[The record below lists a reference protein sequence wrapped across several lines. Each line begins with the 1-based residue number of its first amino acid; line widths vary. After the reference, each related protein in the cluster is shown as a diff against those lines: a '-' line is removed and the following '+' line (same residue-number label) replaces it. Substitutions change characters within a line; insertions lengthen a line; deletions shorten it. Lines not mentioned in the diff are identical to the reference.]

1 MPQETNLN
9 ISPYFD
15 DFDPSKN
22 YHKVL
27 FKPSFPVQ
35 ARELTGLQTI
45 LQNQIKEFGSH
56 IFKEG
61 SVVIPGQLNY
71 NNEVPSIEIESQFLG
86 IDIANYIEEL
96 LGKNIIGEDT
106 KISAKIIHVL
116 DERETRGTY
125 TLFLSYRSSGVR
137 GETVFLNSETLL
149 LEETVSINSITIQEN
164 QGFANTISRNS
175 SSSGSFVIISDG
187 VYFLRGHFVNV
198 YEQLLILDPRSSTP
212 SFRIGL
218 EVVEELIT
226 FNDDNTLTDNA
237 QGFNNFSAP
246 GADRLKI
253 SAFLSKK
260 DINEDES
267 ESFVELMEVRDGKI
281 RNVQENPKYDVLN
294 EELARRSFNTSGNFY
309 VSPFSVQTRETLND
323 LKGNNGIFLET
334 EKTYNNNTPSEN
346 LGTYRISPGKAFIN
360 GFEVNSPGTEY
371 LDFEKPRDIKNI
383 ERQNINYSTGSSI
396 ILNRVYGSPKL
407 DSDSPFIISLRDS
420 RIGINSSVVSGKEIG
435 LSRVYDFKLQSGSYD
450 TIFPNLNE
458 WEISLFDIQTYTEFQ
473 LNEPITL
480 NVPTKIT
487 GKSSGSTAYLRYELS
502 NSGILTAYETSGNF
516 SLGEQLIFDS
526 VEETR
531 VVTSVKNYSIS
542 DVKSVY
548 GVVGSESIFNADT
561 KLSNSILVGSANIS
575 KQSSG
580 ISTVSSPNFIFI
592 SNVTEGDIISY
603 SSPGKEL
610 PTFNLVKSVFRN
622 RIEIFPLVTVSGV
635 CNGELP
641 PNSDVQVS
649 DLRILTTKILTRES
663 NTLYTKLPKS
673 NISSVNLDN
682 SLLTIRKEYQVSI
695 NNNSTGIISSGDNL
709 SFLPFNESRYVLTR
723 SNGTNE
729 VLTPDRFQFSTDSKQ
744 LRINGLGS
752 NDPNCR
758 LIATLKKTNISSKI
772 KNKNKINTII
782 IDKSVKSS
790 SGIGKTTLNDGLK
803 YGNYPYG
810 TRVQDEEI
818 SLLIP
823 DVTKIYGIFESNDI
837 NDPKLSSLDIFS
849 INGTTATTDDFEVG
863 EEIIG
868 DVSNAIALV
877 VERITGGKISIL
889 YLNDTTFSVG
899 ETIKGRDSGTSAKI
913 NVVEFGSNN
922 ITDSYTFDFGYK
934 NTFYDYS
941 KIIRNKRSK
950 PPSKKIKIVFESS
963 SYSPSDSGDI
973 TTANSYSQ
981 FNLIDVPLCDEL
993 TRNTDLIDIRPRVS
1007 NIIVQEDSRSPF
1019 EFLGRTFNSNNSSK
1033 HILASNES
1041 INISFS
1047 FYLPRF
1053 DRIYINQKGELIL
1066 VKGVSSEVPELP
1078 VGIDNALEIA
1088 RVFLSPYLF
1097 DIKKDV
1103 DISLLKY
1110 KRYRMEDIYSL
1121 EDRIKK
1127 LEFFTTLSL
1136 LEVDT
1141 KNIKILDSNGLDR
1154 FKSGFVVDNFSSNNL
1169 QNNKFNINNSIDTI
1183 NRELRPSHYTTEIDL
1198 VLGSQS
1204 LLGIGTER
1212 NQSADTRFLD
1222 DFLGFGIKKTGN
1234 LITLDY
1240 DNVVEVRQPFA
1251 TRVENVTPYLVKRYD
1266 GIVELSP
1273 SSDIWIDTIR
1283 SSPNR
1288 IEIDNFTQT
1297 QELFNLG
1304 GFGSTNWN
1312 SWQTTWTGTSSRVI
1326 DQRIVV
1332 ENANSNT
1339 GRLSNGQWVGRRGT
1353 GEFLTT
1359 TTSTTT
1365 TTAQQ
1370 RTGERTILTENL
1382 ESFSQGDSIISIDVS
1397 HRMRTRNIEF
1407 IGRRLKPLTRVYAF
1421 FDGINVNN
1429 FITPKLLEIEMIS
1442 GIFEIGETVIG
1453 TSENNEVR
1461 FRVASSNHR
1470 SGPYNSPSDIFTTN
1484 PYDRSNNIPS
1494 NYSSTSTILN
1504 VDTFSLSEQQN
1515 GDYFGTVKEGMILR
1529 GLTSRSQC
1537 KVTNIRIVTDDI
1549 GTAIGSFFIP
1559 NPANSFNPSFETGTS
1574 TFRLTSSPI
1583 NSKIFGLTD
1592 TIAEEKFLSLGQVAT
1607 TQERIVS
1614 VRQPRISTE
1623 VVTENRTL
1631 SSTTTSTISSVIRT
1645 NYRDPLAQSFSM
1657 AEEEGGF
1664 VTKLELFFQ
1673 SKDNVLPVTIQIRT
1687 MKLGLPTTEIVP
1699 FSEVILYP
1707 KDINVSDDS
1716 SASTVVNFPSPVY
1729 LNGINEFAVVLLSD
1743 SNEYKV
1749 WISKF
1754 GEVDVRTL
1762 LSPESQQVIVTE
1774 QPNFGSLFKSQNG
1787 STWTPSQYENLKF
1800 TLYTARFKS
1809 NSGVVNFFNPDL
1821 SIGNNQI
1828 VNLPKD
1834 SIELFSRNIR
1844 IKLNTTIED
1853 SQIVFGNTITQDLT
1867 NASGNYVGSGGS
1879 SFGELNIIN
1888 PGIGYQPISGTQTYQ
1903 NIPLVSV
1910 TGNGRDA
1917 TVDVTIQNGVS
1928 IAATISTGGSGYS
1941 VGDVVS
1947 IENIG
1952 EDSLGRNIR
1961 FSISTIQGINELIL
1975 DNVQGEFESSP
1986 NKKIQY
1992 LDQNLDEQQLNSDN
2006 LDEVYIDSISL
2017 TEEFRDGSHIKVN
2030 HSNHGMHSKVNNVSL
2045 RGIISDIPFTSLEED
2060 YPFNSNSPI
2069 RIRSSEEYLTFE
2081 GNAVSEQ
2088 NPGYI
2093 EIEREI
2099 ISYTGVVGNSLIG
2112 ITRGI
2117 DQTIPSTYFSGTKVK
2132 KYELSGIS
2140 LRRMNK
2146 IHNLQS
2152 SDVKSPIDFDSYFI
2166 KINTPSG
2173 KYIND
2178 TKSSGGD
2185 SIYATQNISYE
2196 IIRPIVQYMTL
2207 PGTNVNASIRTV
2219 SGTTVFSNEN
2229 SYLDSGFLNI
2239 NLDSNNFFSSPR
2251 IVPSKINEESF
2262 LNNLP
2267 GNKSLNLS
2275 LNLET
2280 SIPHLS
2286 PVIDLERVGMI
2297 FVSNR
2302 INSPIVDYLTD
2313 GRVNTISDDPNFFTY
2328 VTKNIKLSTSATS
2341 LKVILSAYINV
2352 LSDIRVFYS
2361 ISNNENLDNIYY
2373 PFPGFDNIDV
2383 NGKVIELS
2391 KSSGLPDFNISK
2403 TDILEYKSDNLVYR
2417 EYEFTKEN
2425 LPAFSVFS
2433 IKIVGTS
2440 TNQAFPPRI
2449 RDFRT
2454 IALA

>member
-61 SVVIPGQLNY
+61 SVVIPGQINY
-71 NNEVPSIEIESQFLG
+71 NSEIPSIEIESQFLG
-86 IDIANYIEEL
+86 IDIENYIEAL
-96 LGKNIIGEDT
+96 LGKSIIGEDT
-106 KISAKIIHVL
+106 GITAKIIHIL
-116 DERETRGTY
+116 DENETRGTY
-125 TLFLSYRSSGVR
+125 TLYLNYRSSGIR
-137 GETVFLNSETLL
+137 GEKVFANSETLL

-212 SFRIGL
+212 SFKVGL
-218 EVVEELIT
+218 EVIEEVIT
-226 FNDDNTLTDNA
+226 FNEDETLTDNA

-253 SAFLSKK
+253 SAFLAKK
-260 DINEDES
+260 DIDEDEN
-267 ESFVELMEVRDGKI
+267 ESFVELMEIRNGQI

-294 EELARRSFNTSGNFY
+294 EEIARRLFNTSGNFY

-323 LKGNNGIFLET
+323 LKGNNGVFLEA

-346 LGTYRISPGKAFIN
+346 LGTYKISPGKAFIN

-371 LDFEKPRDIKNI
+371 LDFEKPRDTKTI
-383 ERQNINYSTGSSI
+383 ENQNINYLTGSALV
-396 ILNRVYGSPKL
+396 LNRVYGSPKL
-407 DSDSPFIISLRDS
+407 DLDSPFVVSLRDT
-420 RIGINSSVVSGKEIG
+420 RIGANSSAVSGKEIG

-458 WEISLFDIQTYTEFQ
+458 WEISLFDTQTYTEFQ

-480 NVPTKIT
+480 SVPTKIS
-487 GKSSGSTAYLRYELS
+487 GRSSGSTAFLRYESS
-502 NSGILTAYETSGNF
+502 NSGILTAYEINGNF
-516 SLGEQLIFDS
+516 SLGEQILFDS
-526 VEETR
+526 VEESR
-531 VVTSVKNYSIS
+531 IVTSVKNYSIS
-542 DVKSVY
+542 DVKSVH
-548 GVVGSESIFNADT
+548 GVVGSGSNFNADT
-561 KLSNSILVGSANIS
+561 KLSNSILVGSANITN
-575 KQSSG
+575 QSSG
-580 ISTVSSPNFIFI
+580 ISTISSTNFFFVGNVS
-592 SNVTEGDIISY
+592 EGDIISY
-603 SSPGKEL
+603 SSPGKEV

-622 RIEIFPLVTVSGV
+622 SIEIFPLFTVSGV
-635 CNGELP
+635 CDGQLP
-641 PNSDVQVS
+641 QDNDLQVS
-649 DLRILTTKILTRES
+649 DLRILTTKLLRGGS

-673 NISSVNLDN
+673 NISSIDLVN
-682 SLLTIRKEYQVSI
+682 STLTIRREYPVSI
-695 NNNSTGIISSGDNL
+695 LNNSTGIISSGSNL
-709 SFLPFNESRYVLTR
+709 SFLPFDESRYVLTR
-723 SNGTNE
+723 SNGINE
-729 VLTPDRFQFSTDSKQ
+729 VLTSDRFEFSTNSRE

-772 KNKNKINTII
+772 KNKNRVNTIVI
-782 IDKSVKSS
+782 NKSVKSS
-790 SGIGKTTLNDGLK
+790 SGIGKTTLNDGLI

-818 SLLIP
+818 SLLTS
-823 DVTKIYGIFESNDI
+823 DVTKIYGIFESNDV
-837 NDPKLSSLDIFS
+837 NDPTLTSLDIFS
-849 INGTTATTDDFEVG
+849 INGPTATTDDFEVG

-868 DVSNAIALV
+868 DTSNAIALV
-877 VERITGGKISIL
+877 VERINGIKLSIV
-889 YLNDTTFSVG
+889 YLNNTSFSIG
-899 ETIKGRDSGTSAKI
+899 ESIRGRDSGTSAKI
-913 NVVEFGSNN
+913 NFIEFGSND
-922 ITDSYTFDFGYK
+922 ITDNYIFDFGYK
-934 NTFYDYS
+934 NTIYDYS
-941 KIIRNKRSK
+941 KIIRNKKSRS
-950 PPSKKIKIVFESS
+950 PNKKIKIVFESS
-963 SYSPSDSGDI
+963 SYSTSDNGDI

-981 FNLIDVPLCDEL
+981 FDLIDVPLCDES

-1007 NIIVQEDSRSPF
+1007 DLIIQENSRSPF
-1019 EFLGRTFNSNNSSK
+1019 EFLGRNFNSNNSSK

-1041 INISFS
+1041 VNISFS

-1066 VKGVSSEVPELP
+1066 VKGIPSETPELP
-1078 VGIDNALEIA
+1078 VGVDSALEIS
-1088 RVFLSPYLF
+1088 RIFLSPYLF
-1097 DIKKDV
+1097 DIKRDV

-1136 LEVDT
+1136 LEVDA

-1169 QNNKFNINNSIDTI
+1169 QNKNFILKNSIDPI
-1183 NRELRPSHYTTEIDL
+1183 ERELRPSHYTTEIDL

-1204 LLGIGTER
+1204 LLGIGTEK
-1212 NQSADTRFLD
+1212 NQTADTRFLD
-1222 DFLGFGIKKTGN
+1222 DLLGSGIKRTGN

-1240 DNVVEVRQPFA
+1240 DEVVEVRQPFA

-1266 GIVELSP
+1266 GVIELSP

-1283 SSPNR
+1283 SNPNR

-1304 GFGSTNWN
+1304 GFGNTTWN
-1312 SWQTTWTGTSSRVI
+1312 SWQTTWTGTSSRLIGQQV
-1326 DQRIVV
+1326 VV

-1353 GEFLTT
+1353 GEFLNT

-1365 TTAQQ
+1365 TTAQR
-1370 RTGERTILTENL
+1370 RTGERNILTENL

-1397 HRMRTRNIEF
+1397 HRMRSRNIEF
-1407 IGRRLKPLTRVYAF
+1407 IARRLKPFTQVYAF

-1429 FITPKLLEIEMIS
+1429 FVTPKLLEIEMIS
-1442 GIFEIGETVIG
+1442 GIFEVGETVIG
-1453 TSENNEVR
+1453 TSENNEIR

-1470 SGPYNSPSDIFTTN
+1470 SGRFNSPSDIFTIN
-1484 PYDRSNNIPS
+1484 PYNRSTNISS

-1515 GDYFGTVKEGMILR
+1515 GDYFGTVKNGMILR

-1537 KVTNIRIVTDDI
+1537 RVTNIRLITDNI
-1549 GTAIGSFFIP
+1549 GTIIGSFFIP

-1583 NSKIFGLTD
+1583 NSRISGLTD
-1592 TIAEEKFLSLGQVAT
+1592 TLAEEKFLSLGQIAT
-1607 TQERIVS
+1607 TQERIIS

-1631 SSTTTSTISSVIRT
+1631 SNTTTTTISSVIRT
-1645 NYRDPLAQSFSM
+1645 TYRDPLAQSFSM

-1664 VTKLELFFQ
+1664 ATKIELFFQ
-1673 SKDNVLPVTIQIRT
+1673 SKDNLLPVTVQLRT
-1687 MKLGLPTTEIVP
+1687 MKLGLPTTEILP
-1699 FSEVILYP
+1699 FSEVVLYP
-1707 KDINVSDDS
+1707 EDVNISDDS
-1716 SASTVVNFPSPVY
+1716 SAPTVVRFPSPVY

-1743 SNEYKV
+1743 SNEYKA

-1762 LSPESQQVIVTE
+1762 LSAESQQVVVTE

-1787 STWTPSQYENLKF
+1787 ATWTPSQYENLKF
-1800 TLYTARFKS
+1800 TLYTARFK
-1809 NSGVVNFFNPDL
+1809 NSSGIVNFFNPDL
-1821 SIGNNQI
+1821 SLGNNQI

-1844 IKLNTTIED
+1844 IKLNSPIQD

-1879 SFGELNIIN
+1879 CFGELNIIN
-1888 PGIGYQPISGTQTYQ
+1888 SGIGYQPISGTQTYQ
-1903 NIPLVSV
+1903 NTPLISV
-1910 TGNGRDA
+1910 TGNGKNA
-1917 TVDVTIQNGVS
+1917 TADVTIQNGVS
-1928 IAATISTGGSGYS
+1928 IAATVSNGGSGYS

-1947 IENIG
+1947 IQNIG
-1952 EDSLGRNIR
+1952 QDSLGRNIR

-1975 DNVQGEFESSP
+1975 DNVQGEFEISL

-1992 LDQNLDEQQLNSDN
+1992 LNENLDVQQLNSND
-2006 LDEVYIDSISL
+2006 LSEIYIDSILL

-2030 HSNHGMHSKVNNVSL
+2030 HPNHGMHSKVNNVLL
-2045 RGIISDIPFTSLEED
+2045 RGISTDIPFTMLEED
-2060 YPFNSNSPI
+2060 YSFNSNSTI
-2069 RIRSSEEYLTFE
+2069 RIQSSEGYLIFE
-2081 GNAVSEQ
+2081 GNQVSEQ

-2099 ISYTGVVGNSLIG
+2099 ISYTGVIGNSLIG

-2117 DQTIPSTYFSGTKVK
+2117 DQTIPSTYFSGAKVR
-2132 KYELSGIS
+2132 KYELMGIS

-2152 SDVKSPIDFDSYFI
+2152 SDVIDPIDFDSYFI
-2166 KINTPSG
+2166 KLDLPSG

-2207 PGTNVNASIRTV
+2207 PGTNINASIRTI
-2219 SGTTVFSNEN
+2219 SGTSVFGNEN

-2239 NLDSNNFFSSPR
+2239 NLDTNNFFNSPR
-2251 IVPSKINEESF
+2251 LVPSKINEELF

-2286 PVIDLERVGMI
+2286 PVIDLERIGMI

-2302 INSPIVDYLTD
+2302 VNSPIVDYLTD

-2328 VTKNIKLSTSATS
+2328 VTKNVKLETSATS
-2341 LKVILSAYINV
+2341 LKIILSAYINV
-2352 LSDIRVFYS
+2352 ISDIRVFYS
-2361 ISNNENLDNIYY
+2361 ISNNDSLDNIYY
-2373 PFPGFDNIDV
+2373 PFPGFDNIDT
-2383 NGKVIELS
+2383 NGRVIDIS
-2391 KSSGLPDFNISK
+2391 KSSGLPDFNIPK
-2403 TDILEYKSDNLVYR
+2403 TDVLEYKSDNLVYR

-2425 LPAFSVFS
+2425 LPSFNIFS
-2433 IKIVGTS
+2433 IKIIGTT
-2440 TNQAFPPRI
+2440 TNQSFPPRI